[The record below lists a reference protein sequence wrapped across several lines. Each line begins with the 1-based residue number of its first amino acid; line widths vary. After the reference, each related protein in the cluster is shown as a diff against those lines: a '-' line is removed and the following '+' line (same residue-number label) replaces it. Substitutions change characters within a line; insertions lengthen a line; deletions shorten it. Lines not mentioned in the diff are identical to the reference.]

1 MTEYETVEVKVPV
14 RVPIPAELL
23 QHPEPCRLPP
33 GEEVYIFD
41 MDEWIAC
48 AVDSLI
54 FYFEQTERI
63 RKLQDEHSG

>member
-1 MTEYETVEVKVPV
+1 M
-14 RVPIPAELL
+14 RHPAA
-23 QHPEPCRLPP
+23 CTLPP

-63 RKLQDEHSG
+63 RALQE